1 MRCQSSMLP
10 QHDDDTH
17 DLARWLY
24 HLATWLEGAEP
35 PSASSCALHPR
46 LARSQ
51 TTRLAQKCLL
61 QSRGRGGSARARI
74 EKNTLRRTSSIQYSY
89 GHISHGRRGR
99 ARPLKAVSAC
109 SMKNI
114 SKVIARQSPA
124 GVRVRG
130 AYRTRSPNEVSR
142 RQDAPMRYFKRLRSP

>member
-1 MRCQSSMLP
+1 MIILSRAPVALVSRRSALLGPETTKMITWRKKNEVPDSMLP

-17 DLARWLY
+17 DLGRWLY

-74 EKNTLRRTSSIQYSY
+74 ETNTLTDAYLDYTHTIILVTD
-89 GHISHGRRGR
+89 GEVVRGR
-99 ARPLKAVSAC
+99 
-109 SMKNI
+109 
-114 SKVIARQSPA
+114 
-124 GVRVRG
+124 
-130 AYRTRSPNEVSR
+130 
-142 RQDAPMRYFKRLRSP
+142 